1 VGLYFSLL
9 FFGGWGICS
18 PCSTAQLQWFW
29 TLAAQCAL
37 LPHPHSQLSL
47 EHNLLFTMEVRYCS
61 RRMPSRKLFSVL
73 NGPGLTTTM
82 LWCFFSPL
90 FWNQVLHG
98 GRSAKLSST
107 YKVAYVWCLNL
118 CEICLS
124 LCVSAGNLQGL
135 HNIQGNYS
143 MQSVQNALPSRNQG
157 MAGGLSTGTHQPTG
171 GRFSSNNL
179 PVGLPQVYAHSSLK
193 RKFSFPPP
201 CSLII
206 LPNVISALIQ

>member
-1 VGLYFSLL
+1 MGVYFSLL

-98 GRSAKLSST
+98 GRSAKISST

-118 CEICLS
+118 CEISLS
-124 LCVSAGNLQGL
+124 LSLSLQV
-135 HNIQGNYS
+135 ICKDCTTFKEII
-143 MQSVQNALPSRNQG
+143 A
-157 MAGGLSTGTHQPTG
+157 
-171 GRFSSNNL
+171 
-179 PVGLPQVYAHSSLK
+179 
-193 RKFSFPPP
+193 
-201 CSLII
+201 CSLCRMHYHQGIRGWQGVFQLEHI
-206 LPNVISALIQ
+206 NLLGVVSPPTTCLLVCLRFMLTLL